1 MMRLSTDP
9 YSLSSSAAA
18 SLPMDENGVKF
29 EPNTLM
35 EGDKAM
41 AIASKYFPSM
51 VKRLQI
57 HKLMNEE
64 EEGEESISSS
74 VSCDDI
80 MVIIG
85 DMSIVAPK
93 SFVRPQSIAMAGTGD
108 SDEDGLWNDE

>member
-1 MMRLSTDP
+1 L
-9 YSLSSSAAA
+9 SSAAA

-29 EPNTLM
+29 EPKTLM

-41 AIASKYFPSM
+41 DVASKYFPSL

-57 HKLMNEE
+57 HNLMNG
-64 EEGEESISSS
+64 EGTDTATSSS
-74 VSCDDI
+74 SSCDDV
-80 MVIIG
+80 MVIVG

-93 SFVRPQSIAMAGTGD
+93 SFVCPQSISMAGD

>member
-9 YSLSSSAAA
+9 YSLSSSAAP
-18 SLPMDENGVKF
+18 LPMNENGVKF
-29 EPNTLM
+29 EPKTLM
-35 EGDKAM
+35 EGDKALVV
-41 AIASKYFPSM
+41 ASKYFPSM

-57 HKLMNEE
+57 HNLMND
-64 EEGEESISSS
+64 EGVETASSS
-74 VSCDDI
+74 VSCCDDI

-93 SFVRPQSIAMAGTGD
+93 SFVRPQSSSLTGTGD

>member
-9 YSLSSSAAA
+9 YSLSSSAAP
-18 SLPMDENGVKF
+18 LPMNENGVKF
-29 EPNTLM
+29 EPKTLM

-41 AIASKYFPSM
+41 VVASKYFPSM

-57 HKLMNEE
+57 HNLMND
-64 EEGEESISSS
+64 EGVQSTS
-74 VSCDDI
+74 DI

-93 SFVRPQSIAMAGTGD
+93 SFVRPQSSSLAETGD